1 MEPDRFKTKVHLS
14 SHGEL
19 QSIQEPEEGAKTI
32 SDRVTINE
40 LSLRPRTIN
49 TYILFAGL
57 DFVHLDW
64 QA

>member
-1 MEPDRFKTKVHLS
+1 MEPDRFKTKFTWAVMVNYN
-14 SHGEL
+14 
-19 QSIQEPEEGAKTI
+19 QEPEEGAKTI

-57 DFVHLDW
+57 DFVHLDG